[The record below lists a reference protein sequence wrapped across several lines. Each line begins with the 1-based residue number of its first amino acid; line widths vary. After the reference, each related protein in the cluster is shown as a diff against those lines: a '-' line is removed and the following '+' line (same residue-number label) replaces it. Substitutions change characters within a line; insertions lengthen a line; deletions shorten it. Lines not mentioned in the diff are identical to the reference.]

1 METLEWIA
9 LLGYAAA
16 LVVGLVLGLIGGG
29 GSILTVPVLVYLL
42 NVDAEMATAY
52 SLFVVGVSAA
62 FGAVQSHRNG
72 LVDFKTGVVFALPS
86 LAAVYLTRRLLVP
99 AIPDAFS
106 VLGLPMTK
114 NLLIMVLFAV
124 LMIAASASMI
134 RGRKEE
140 KPKAE
145 GKANWWLVPIEGV
158 LVGVLTGMV
167 GAGGGFLIIPALVVL
182 VRMPMKTAIGTSLM
196 IIAFKSLVG
205 FLGDL
210 GTDKVMDWA
219 LLGGFTALTVVG
231 ILLGMQLAKRIDGSS
246 LKKGFGYFV
255 LVTGTFILLKEI
267 L

>member
-1 METLEWIA
+1 
-9 LLGYAAA
+9 
-16 LVVGLVLGLIGGG
+16 
-29 GSILTVPVLVYLL
+29 
-42 NVDAEMATAY
+42 
-52 SLFVVGVSAA
+52 
-62 FGAVQSHRNG
+62 
-72 LVDFKTGVVFALPS
+72 
-86 LAAVYLTRRLLVP
+86 
-99 AIPDAFS
+99 
-106 VLGLPMTK
+106 
-114 NLLIMVLFAV
+114 
-124 LMIAASASMI
+124 
-134 RGRKEE
+134 
-140 KPKAE
+140 
-145 GKANWWLVPIEGV
+145 VPIEGV

-210 GTDKVMDWA
+210 GTDKVMDWT

-231 ILLGMQLAKRIDGSS
+231 ILLGMQLAKRIDGSA